1 MNDGN
6 ERRRAERTETYWP
19 IQVKTEA
26 NENHTERRAIIRNL
40 SRDGLYF
47 EIDAHLRSGS
57 TVDCTIELDGDGPLR
72 NCLAI
77 HCQASVVRAEPA
89 PASPNCME
97 VGARILS
104 LSIAKA
110 AAA

>member
-1 MNDGN
+1 MSDGN
-6 ERRRAERTETYWP
+6 ERRRAARTATHWP

-26 NENHTERRAIIRNL
+26 NEKHSERPALLRNL

-47 EIDAHLRSGS
+47 EIDANLRTGS
-57 TVDCTIELDGDGPLR
+57 TVDCYIELDGEGPLR
-72 NCLAI
+72 DCLAI

-89 PASPNCME
+89 PASPNHLE

-110 AAA
+110 AEA

>member
-6 ERRRAERTETYWP
+6 ERRRAARTTTHWP

-26 NENHTERRAIIRNL
+26 TENHKERPAILRNL

-47 EIDAHLRSGS
+47 EIDANLRTGS
-57 TVDCTIELDGDGPLR
+57 TVDCTIELDGEGPLR
-72 NCLAI
+72 DCLAI
-77 HCQASVVRAEPA
+77 HCLASVVRAETVPT
-89 PASPNCME
+89 SPNHRE

-110 AAA
+110 AEA